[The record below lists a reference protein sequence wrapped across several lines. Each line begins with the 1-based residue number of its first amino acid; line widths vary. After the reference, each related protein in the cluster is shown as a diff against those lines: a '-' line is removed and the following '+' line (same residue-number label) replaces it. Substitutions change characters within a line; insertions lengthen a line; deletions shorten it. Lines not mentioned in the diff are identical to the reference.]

1 MPRADF
7 YLIDK
12 PRFREEPLLLVCELA
27 KKAFASQQP
36 TLILT
41 RDHEQAHAV
50 DELLW
55 AFDDDVMI
63 PHQLAGDDDD
73 AQTAV
78 LIVPPGVDTADRPLL
93 INLRDSCAGGHYE
106 RVLEVVAADSAER
119 DGSRNRWT
127 EYKRLGFELHKF
139 DM

>member
-1 MPRADF
+1 MRADF

-12 PRFREEPLLLVCELA
+12 PRFREQPLLLVCELV
-27 KKAFASQQP
+27 KKAYAAQQP

-55 AFDDDVMI
+55 AFDDDAMI

-78 LIVPPGVDTADRPLL
+78 LIVPPDVDTPDRPLL
-93 INLRDSCAGGHYE
+93 INLRDACPGRSCQ
-106 RVLEVVAADSAER
+106 RVLEVVAADPAARE
-119 DGSRNRWT
+119 GSRERWR
-127 EYKRLGFELHKF
+127 EYQRLGFEVRKY

>member
-1 MPRADF
+1 MARADF

-27 KKAFASQQP
+27 KKAYAAQQP
-36 TLILT
+36 TLILA
-41 RDHEQAHAV
+41 RDHEQAHAI

-55 AFDDDVMI
+55 AFDDDAMI

-78 LIVPPGVDTADRPLL
+78 LIVPPDVDTPDRP
-93 INLRDSCAGGHYE
+93 CQ
-106 RVLEVVAADSAER
+106 RVLEVVAADPDAR
-119 DGSRNRWT
+119 DGSRERWR
-127 EYKRLGFELHKF
+127 EYQRLGFELRKF

>member
-1 MPRADF
+1 MRADF

-12 PRFREEPLLLVCELA
+12 PRFREQPLLLVCELA
-27 KKAFASQQP
+27 KKAYAAQQP

-41 RDHEQAHAV
+41 RDHEQANAV

-55 AFDDDVMI
+55 AFDDDAMI

-73 AQTAV
+73 TQAAV
-78 LIVPPGVDTADRPLL
+78 LIVPPDVDTPDRPLL
-93 INLRDSCAGGHYE
+93 INLRDRCADRHCQ
-106 RVLEVVAADSAER
+106 RVLEVVAADPAAR
-119 DGSRNRWT
+119 DGSRVRWR
-127 EYKRLGFELHKF
+127 EYQRLGFELHKF